1 MDDDVKTSAGG
12 KGKRRRVVDDGKPKK
27 EQTFFKKYV
36 HFCNIVK

>member
-27 EQTFFKKYV
+27 E
-36 HFCNIVK
+36 